1 MPRRSKVT
9 FRLNILFNFTVYN
22 IKYTVAEALPPPEA
36 VSDPPAFLVGA
47 HVHVKP
53 DTRPGIGPENIICF
67 DVMFLL
73 CGLCVVG
80 AAEYIF
86 IFVRNFS
93 HDAYSHHSFY
103 FPTALFPLPVI
114 CCWLFK
120 RSKLLLLRIPQL
132 FLSLFV

>member
-1 MPRRSKVT
+1 M
-9 FRLNILFNFTVYN
+9 L
-22 IKYTVAEALPPPEA
+22 KYLAVEALPPAEA
-36 VSDPPAFLVGA
+36 LSDPPAFLVGA

-67 DVMFLL
+67 DVMFFL

-93 HDAYSHHSFY
+93 YDAYSHHSFY

-114 CCWLFK
+114 YYWLINLVF
-120 RSKLLLLRIPQL
+120 IFIYL
-132 FLSLFV
+132 FI

>member
-1 MPRRSKVT
+1 M
-9 FRLNILFNFTVYN
+9 
-22 IKYTVAEALPPPEA
+22 ALPPSEA

-86 IFVRNFS
+86 IFVRHFS

-114 CCWLFK
+114 CYWLFNLVFI
-120 RSKLLLLRIPQL
+120 SINLISYLLIN
-132 FLSLFV
+132 LFVCLFACLFVYLFVCLFTCLFVCLLV